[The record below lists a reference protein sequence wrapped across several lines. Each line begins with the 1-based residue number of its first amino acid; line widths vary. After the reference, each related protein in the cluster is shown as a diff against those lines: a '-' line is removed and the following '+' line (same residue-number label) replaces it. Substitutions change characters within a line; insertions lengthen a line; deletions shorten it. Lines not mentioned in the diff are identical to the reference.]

1 MLIVIAEIHTREG
14 IEHKSKVIDAFR
26 KITATVLAES
36 GCHGYELLL
45 DAQVEAD
52 FQHKN
57 PNVIT
62 MLEYWESMQHLQ
74 THLETAHMQAY
85 QAEVQDDVLEVKIRI
100 LEKDLML

>member
-14 IEHKSKVIDAFR
+14 IEHKSKVINAFR

-36 GCHGYELLL
+36 GCHGYELLV
-45 DAQVEAD
+45 DADTDAD
-52 FQHKN
+52 FQCKN
-57 PNVIT
+57 SHVIT

-85 QAEVQDDVLEVKIRI
+85 QSEVQDDVLEVKIRI
-100 LEKDLML
+100 LEKGLML